1 MALII
6 KDRVKE
12 TTTTTGTGTVTLA
25 GASTGFRSFADIGT
39 GNTTYYTIVGGSEWE
54 VGIGTYTASGT
65 TLSRDT
71 VLSNSLGTTAKIAFS
86 AGSKDVFVTYPSGKA
101 ILGTN
106 SSVTSTGTGDVVL
119 SDAPSLTGA
128 VTIGGTTDT
137 ATLTLG
143 RSTAAQTVNIA
154 TGTTAA
160 ATTKAI
166 NIGNAG
172 NATSTTNIAIGSAT
186 GTSTTTHNGINK
198 YPTLTASQA
207 VFTNASKNLVS
218 VATTGTGSVVL
229 SDSPTFTSNI
239 VVNEIKI
246 GKNSAVDSTIV
257 GNTRAIPYNGNPS
270 TTVVG
275 YQALQYDSSYNGG
288 NTVVGAYAFSNNTQG
303 IDGDGYNTIIGANCL
318 TNSLYSDFT
327 VAVGA
332 NITANSS
339 SLLQSNCVYV
349 GQGITANGEGNEIVI
364 GSNQTGRGN
373 NTTLIGNSQ
382 SVTYLS
388 LVVIGE
394 GFTVATLPSTSATGQ
409 VIGAR
414 CFVTNALTPVFGS
427 TVAGGG
433 SAKVPVYYDGTSW
446 KVG

>member
-1 MALII
+1 M
-6 KDRVKE
+6 
-12 TTTTTGTGTVTLA
+12 TVTVKHSTLA
-25 GASTGFRSFADIGT
+25 DGTFSATGATAWDADHTFSGVLPVANGGT
-39 GNTTYYTIVGGSEWE
+39 NTT
-54 VGIGTYTASGT
+54 
-65 TLSRDT
+65 
-71 VLSNSLGTTAKIAFS
+71 
-86 AGSKDVFVTYPSGKA
+86 
-101 ILGTN
+101 
-106 SSVTSTGTGDVVL
+106 TSTGTGSVVL
-119 SDAPSLTGA
+119 SDSPTITTLATITGSLQLTGLNTANQNIATTQTTGSLT
-128 VTIGGTTDT
+128 VGGTG
-137 ATLTLG
+137 ATGAITLG
-143 RSTAAQTVNIA
+143 QSTSAQTVNIA

-229 SDSPTFTSNI
+229 SDSPTFTSKI
-239 VVNEIKI
+239 VVNDIKI
-246 GKNSAVDSTIV
+246 GRNSAVDSTIV
-257 GNTRAIPYNGNPS
+257 GNTLAIPNNSISS

-275 YQALQYDSSYNGG
+275 YQALESDSSNGG
-288 NTVVGAYAFSNNTQG
+288 NTVIGAYAFRQNTAG
-303 IDGDGYNTIIGANCL
+303 IDNNDGNNTIIGANCL
-318 TNSLYSDFT
+318 QSSLYSDFT
-327 VAVGA
+327 TAIGA
-332 NITANSS
+332 NITVNLT
-339 SLLQSNCVYV
+339 SLAQSGCVYV
-349 GQGITANGEGNEIVI
+349 GQGISANGNANEIVI
-364 GSNQTGRGN
+364 GNNQVGRGD

-382 SVTYLS
+382 SITYLS
-388 LVVIGE
+388 LVIIGE

-414 CFVTNALTPVFGS
+414 CFVTNALAPVFGS
-427 TVAGGG
+427 AVTGGG